1 MKRITLIIA
10 CVCCFSILVFAQDED
25 QILIEVDDLRYQWDD
40 EALNLESFEGMEKY
54 CYEKKYRAEITDL
67 LNTVHYY
74 DTLLYNIVTEKH
86 DQEVDLQAKEAL
98 MDILTV
104 ESEYTTPSFV
114 QFLSDECKKVNI
126 IEKHLRKIGNH
137 TDSEIERLEKELVRY
152 IDAVTERIDLIDEN
166 VHHLR

>member
-1 MKRITLIIA
+1 MR
-10 CVCCFSILVFAQDED
+10 SISIFVFCLAFLSIPVFAQDED

-54 CYEKKYRAEITDL
+54 CYEKKYKAEIFNL
-67 LNTVHYY
+67 LNTIHHY
-74 DTLLYNIVTEKH
+74 DTLLYNIITEKH
-86 DQEVDLQAKEAL
+86 NNEEDLQAKEAL
-98 MDILTV
+98 KDILTV

-114 QFLSDECKKVNI
+114 QFLEEECVIVKS
-126 IEKHLRKIGNH
+126 IEKHLRKNDNGTETAIK
-137 TDSEIERLEKELVRY
+137 RLEAELVRY